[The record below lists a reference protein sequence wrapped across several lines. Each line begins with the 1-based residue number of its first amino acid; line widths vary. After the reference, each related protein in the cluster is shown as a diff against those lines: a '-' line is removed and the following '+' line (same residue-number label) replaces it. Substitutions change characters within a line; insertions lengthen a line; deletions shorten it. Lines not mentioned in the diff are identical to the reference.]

1 MDKIIIKNLSV
12 RGIIGVHS
20 DERQQPQEI
29 VINTI
34 LFTNIK
40 NAGQTDD
47 IANTVSYSTVAKKIR
62 THAENAKRFTV
73 EALAEDIARICLEE
87 SRRKGYGACGKTKG
101 DPICQF
107 GGCRDRKGEMRFTVT
122 PSSRSARKV

>member
-87 SRRKGYGACGKTKG
+87 SGVEKVMVRVEKPRA
-101 DPICQF
+101 I
-107 GGCRDRKGEMRFTVT
+107 RFAD
-122 PSSRSARKV
+122 SAGVEIEREK